1 MLWIFMNWLNI
12 MTPSKTRFELAV
24 LVALERRLFRRLPE
38 EYRQFIVSLNGG
50 TISVDHELKTML
62 YGEPKE
68 LNVRHIFPLNDSGV
82 LDIQEGWR
90 ESNVG
95 SDAVLPIA
103 DDGGTGF
110 YFLMLDNAHWGQIY
124 FSYKDEFFMTPPA
137 EWAAISNGL
146 PSCLGFVAKDFAQF
160 GRLIEGKSK

>member
-1 MLWIFMNWLNI
+1 MNWLNI
-12 MTPSKTRFELAV
+12 LTPSKIRFELAV
-24 LVALERRLFRRLPE
+24 LVALERRLLRRLPE
-38 EYRQFIVSLNGG
+38 GYRRFVVSLNGG
-50 TISVDHELKTML
+50 KISVAHELKTMIQGEL
-62 YGEPKE
+62 YE
-68 LNVRHIFPLNDSGV
+68 LAVVNIFSLNDSGV
-82 LDIQEGWR
+82 VNIQEGWR

-137 EWAAISNGL
+137 EWAAASSGL
-146 PSCLGFVAKDFAQF
+146 PTCLGFVAKDFAQF
-160 GRLIEGKSK
+160 GRLIGGESE